1 MCYGSK
7 VSIHKG
13 RSFSNV
19 RFWGLV
25 KRIASVA
32 EKKRDEDEFSKALR
46 LLGLK
51 CLRSAGFREYAREF
65 KF

>member
-1 MCYGSK
+1 M
-7 VSIHKG
+7 
-13 RSFSNV
+13 
-19 RFWGLV
+19 

-32 EKKRDEDEFSKALR
+32 EKKRDEDEFSKASR